1 MHIRKL
7 LMGGTSAAALV
18 SLGVAAPALA
28 QQGPAPV
35 GPAGTP
41 ANTSEAAAGDPLVA
55 GQAATDQSA
64 ADQTAA
70 DQAVSDATDE
80 IVVTARRQALQ
91 NATDRKRNSDTI
103 IDSVVADDAGK
114 LPDNSITE
122 VLQRVPGVSI
132 VRFASLGDPDR
143 FSVEGSGIQVRGL
156 SNVLATL
163 NGREIFGA
171 NGGGGISWGE
181 VTPELMAAVDVYKA
195 STADR
200 IEGGIG
206 GAVDL
211 RTKMPFDFKEFTV
224 SGTAQGG
231 YGDASERASYGGSL
245 LIANNWDTGIG
256 RIGVLIDVAFNKLRS
271 QSSFVRAEPYYPRYI
286 GGQLRYIP
294 GGFDFGQENFERRR
308 KGFYGAVQWEPAD
321 NLRFFHTTFISNYR
335 SDRTE
340 TGVFVV
346 PSNTDASLIPTP
358 GSDAR
363 YDSNGVLISAST
375 LVPSGQANFT
385 QGSITGSATASNQ
398 ENETRDFSQGF
409 SWDATP
415 NLRLSGALQFVDS
428 YSNSNAFSSSVGST
442 ASAFAFDASGGLPDF
457 TVTPATSFEDRAR
470 YIWQSFAFNPDR
482 NRAKETAANL
492 DLAWSVGD
500 ESQFLRRIEVGARY
514 ANRRERDNQIGT
526 YWAPLGR
533 DWNGSPQRTL
543 ADGTASDAEFDG
555 FSNFFKGDVT
565 VPTGFFVPSQ
575 AMLQSFDPIY
585 IQTAYGYTIA
595 DNPNGPNP
603 IGKQDRAGLI
613 QTRLRNKAA
622 YIQARFGGE
631 GPIRFDGNVGLRV
644 VDIDIDGSGRNV
656 VTFPAFYFSQADANQ
671 DLADGVP
678 NNAVAAGVSESTR
691 SASNSFTRFLPSFNL
706 SLRPT
711 SDIVVRL
718 GVTKTMSLPD
728 FYSLRATQILTVQT
742 SPNANNTGTTNY
754 TPIFNGFTASA
765 GNPALKPTMSL
776 NLDLS
781 AEYYQGNSFNA
792 HVALFRKILTDQI
805 LYGTTLRPFSQ
816 TITRPDGTTFT
827 ANSVVSAEE
836 VYNADKKSFVTGVEI
851 GGRKFFD
858 MLPEPFNGLG
868 IEANYTYIDSKSPSA
883 LARDINGAE
892 MTGIPI
898 VGLSKHNL
906 NAQLLYEREPL
917 SIRVAYSWRSK
928 YLQTTNGNGT
938 TPTYT
943 AFDANGVGTSVR
955 ASLPV
960 YADAYGQLDA
970 GITFSI
976 TPKLRV
982 FVQGTNLTNAVTKT
996 LMAGYPGN
1004 STQVRSWFLSDRRVE
1019 GGINFSF

>member
-1 MHIRKL
+1 MDNRKL
-7 LMGGTSAAALV
+7 LLGGTSFVALAAL
-18 SLGVAAPALA
+18 SLGAPAAA

-35 GPAGTP
+35 GPAGIP
-41 ANTSEAAAGDPLVA
+41 ANTSEAAGGDPLSAGDAASQNDA
-55 GQAATDQSA
+55 GQTATDGSG
-64 ADQTAA
+64 
-70 DQAVSDATDE
+70 DE

-91 NATDRKRNSDTI
+91 NATERKRNSDTI

-224 SGTAQGG
+224 SGTAQAG
-231 YGDASERASYGGSL
+231 YGDASEKASFGGSL
-245 LIANNWDTGIG
+245 LISNTFDTGIG
-256 RIGVLIDVAFNKLRS
+256 RIGVLLDVAFNKLRS
-271 QSSFVRAEPYYPRYI
+271 KSSFIRAEPYYPRYI

-294 GGFDFGQENFERRR
+294 GGFDYGQENFERRR

-340 TGVFVV
+340 TGVFAV

-358 GSDAR
+358 SSDAR
-363 YDSNGVLISAST
+363 YDSNGVLISASN
-375 LVPSGQANFT
+375 LIPSSQANYT
-385 QGSITGSATASNQ
+385 LGSITGSATASNQ

-409 SWDATP
+409 TWDLTR
-415 NLRLSGALQFVDS
+415 NLRLNGALQFVES
-428 YSNSNAFSSSVGST
+428 YSNSNAFGSSVGST
-442 ASAFAFDASGGLPDF
+442 MSSFAFDASGGLPEF
-457 TVTPATSFEDRAR
+457 SATPATSFDDRAG
-470 YIWQSFAFNPDR
+470 YIWQSFSFNPDR

-492 DLAWSVGD
+492 DLAWAVGD
-500 ESQFLRRIEVGARY
+500 ESNFLRRIEVGARY

-543 ADGTASDAEFDG
+543 ADGTASDAEFEG
-555 FSNFFKGDVT
+555 FSNFFKGDVS
-565 VPTGFFVPSQ
+565 VPTGFFIPSQ
-575 AMLQSFDPIY
+575 TMLQSFDPIY
-585 IQTAYGYTIA
+585 IQTAYGYDTGA
-595 DNPNGPNP
+595 NPTGPNP

-613 QTRLRNKAA
+613 NTRLRNKAA

-631 GPIRFDGNVGLRV
+631 GPIRYDGNIGLRV
-644 VDIDIDGSGRNV
+644 VDIDLDGSGRE
-656 VTFPAFYFSQADANQ
+656 VTSYPSFYFSQAEANA
-671 DLADGVP
+671 DLADGVA
-678 NNAVAAGVSESTR
+678 NNAVAAVSTDTTR

-706 SLRPT
+706 SLRP
-711 SDIVVRL
+711 SDNVVVRI
-718 GVTKTMSLPD
+718 GVTRTMSLPD
-728 FYSLRATQILTVQT
+728 FYSLRATQTIGINTAD
-742 SPNANNTGTTNY
+742 NANNGATSY
-754 TPIFNGFTASA
+754 APIFNGFTATR
-765 GNPALKPTMSL
+765 GNPELKPTMSL

-792 HVALFRKILTDQI
+792 HVALFRKILKDQI
-805 LYGTTLRPFSQ
+805 LFGTTLRPYSQ
-816 TITRPDGTTFT
+816 TFTRPDGTTFT
-827 ANSVVSAEE
+827 ADSVVSAEE

-883 LARDINGAE
+883 LARDINGQE

-898 VGLSKHNL
+898 VGLSKHNV

-938 TPTYT
+938 TSTYT

-1004 STQVRSWFLSDRRVE
+1004 STLVRSWFLSDRRVE